1 MDDEA
6 PPETLSPDQVNRMR
20 GASPKSAVLLL
31 LGERMYRNDGGVWRL
46 LDNRTYSTVREMTD
60 ADGS

>member
-6 PPETLSPDQVNRMR
+6 PPETLSTEQVNRIL
-20 GASPKSAVLLL
+20 ASPKHAVLLL
-31 LGERMYRNDGGVWRL
+31 FGERMYHNDGGVWRL

-60 ADGS
+60 ATGS